1 MSEQFDSNAE
11 STENPKATEGEPVEP
26 TTADDEQVLTQTDPH
41 SDSAAAVHTVII
53 PETEDDDVIAVGDD
67 IDAIDAA
74 RAAQADGATDDEDA
88 DEAADTDTDTDDADE
103 ADGIPPTEDSDDA
116 DTDADDADDDA
127 ATEPAAP
134 TGSGDPVADF
144 KAELRS
150 RFGDWFVIHSY
161 AGYENRVKT
170 NIETRRETF
179 DMEDYIYE
187 VSVPSEEVTEIKN
200 GKRVKVNRK
209 PYPGYVLVR
218 MDLTDESWNV
228 VRNTPNVTGFVGGM
242 SRPSPLP
249 INDVVKMIVRTQ
261 PQAAEQTTASS
272 AGEAALTG
280 QAAPTIEVDFEIG
293 ESVTVMDGPFAT
305 LPASISEV
313 MPEQQKLKV
322 LVSIF
327 GRETPVELGFN
338 QVSKI

>member
-1 MSEQFDSNAE
+1 MAE
-11 STENPKATEGEPVEP
+11 EDIERDPLAVSQEPAADDAEPTVAEVAAEAVDPHAVETEVVADAPQAEVEAEPVAEP
-26 TTADDEQVLTQTDPH
+26 QPEP
-41 SDSAAAVHTVII
+41 AAEPVA
-53 PETEDDDVIAVGDD
+53 D
-67 IDAIDAA
+67 IDAPL
-74 RAAQADGATDDEDA
+74 DE
-88 DEAADTDTDTDDADE
+88 E
-103 ADGIPPTEDSDDA
+103 
-116 DTDADDADDDA
+116 
-127 ATEPAAP
+127 
-134 TGSGDPVADF
+134 
-144 KAELRS
+144 AELRERS
-150 RFGDWFVIHSY
+150 KIGDWYVVHSY

-170 NIETRRETF
+170 NIESRRETF

-200 GKRVKVNRK
+200 GKKVKVNRK

-242 SRPSPLP
+242 ARPSPVP
-249 INDVVKMIVRTQ
+249 IDDVVKMIVRTPAQ
-261 PQAAEQTTASS
+261 PAEQPTATS

-280 QAAPTIEVDFEIG
+280 QPAPSIEVDFEIG

>member
-1 MSEQFDSNAE
+1 MVNEDLQPQETGEQ
-11 STENPKATEGEPVEP
+11 PEPEVTVDGTSADEVEP
-26 TTADDEQVLTQTDPH
+26 AELSQGSVAAAEAAEERAVLEGIADEPEVERVEGDGQQLGEDEQQAVE
-41 SDSAAAVHTVII
+41 AAEKAQSE
-53 PETEDDDVIAVGDD
+53 PPLPAQPAEA
-67 IDAIDAA
+67 AIDAPV
-74 RAAQADGATDDEDA
+74 DE
-88 DEAADTDTDTDDADE
+88 E
-103 ADGIPPTEDSDDA
+103 
-116 DTDADDADDDA
+116 
-127 ATEPAAP
+127 
-134 TGSGDPVADF
+134 
-144 KAELRS
+144 AELRERS
-150 RFGDWFVIHSY
+150 KIGDWYVVHSY

-170 NIETRRETF
+170 NIESRLETF
-179 DMEDYIYE
+179 DMEDYIFE
-187 VSVPSEEVTEIKN
+187 VAVPSEEVTEIKN
-200 GKRVKVNRK
+200 GKKVKVNRK

-242 SRPSPLP
+242 SRPSPVP
-249 INDVVKMIVRTQ
+249 VDDVVKMIIRTPAQ
-261 PQAAEQTTASS
+261 PAAPATASS
-272 AGEAALTG
+272 VGEAALTG
-280 QAAPTIEVDFEIG
+280 QPAPTIEVDFEIG

>member
-1 MSEQFDSNAE
+1 MAQED
-11 STENPKATEGEPVEP
+11 TERDPLAVSQEPA
-26 TTADDEQVLTQTDPH
+26 ADDAQPSVADTEAETQ
-41 SDSAAAVHTVII
+41 SIDSAAPVELVQVDAAEETVEVDVVQEATAEE
-53 PETEDDDVIAVGDD
+53 PEQSAPEQAEQAAAAE
-67 IDAIDAA
+67 IDAPL
-74 RAAQADGATDDEDA
+74 DE
-88 DEAADTDTDTDDADE
+88 E
-103 ADGIPPTEDSDDA
+103 
-116 DTDADDADDDA
+116 
-127 ATEPAAP
+127 
-134 TGSGDPVADF
+134 
-144 KAELRS
+144 AELRERS
-150 RFGDWFVIHSY
+150 KIGDWYVVHSY